1 MNAKEVTDKILNEA
15 EAEAKAIRL
24 ESNAKLTDENAA
36 FSSKLESF
44 KKDTEDIAANAGA
57 ETLSRMLASARMDS
71 KKKYLAAKTGLLD
84 DVFSKAA
91 DSLRTLGD
99 AEYRSFI
106 LSLLVRY
113 SESGSEEVIV
123 GRNETRIDQKL
134 IKDAN
139 RTIAGSKGAL
149 VLSSDKADIDGG
161 FILRK
166 GKVRV
171 NVSIDVF
178 ISQTREVLEI
188 DLAQE
193 LFS

>member
-24 ESNAKLTDENAA
+24 ESQAKLADENAA

-44 KKDTEDIAANAGA
+44 NKDTKNLAASAKA

-91 DSLRTLGD
+91 DSLRALDD

-106 LSLLVRY
+106 LSLLVKS
-113 SESGSEEVIV
+113 SESGNEEVVV
-123 GRNETRIDQKL
+123 GKNETRIDQKL

-139 RTIAGSKGAL
+139 SKIAGGKGAL

-161 FILRK
+161 FILRQ

-171 NVSIDVF
+171 NVSIDVM
-178 ISQTREVLEI
+178 ISQAREVLEI
-188 DLAQE
+188 ELAEE

>member
-24 ESNAKLTDENAA
+24 ESNAKLADENAA

-44 KKDTEDIAANAGA
+44 KKDTKDLAASAEA
-57 ETLSRMLASARMDS
+57 ETLSRMLASARMDI
-71 KKKYLAAKTGLLD
+71 KKKNLAAKTGLLN

-91 DSLRTLGD
+91 DSLRALGD

-106 LSLLVRY
+106 LSLLVR
-113 SESGSEEVIV
+113 SCESGSEEVVV
-123 GRNETRIDQKL
+123 GKNETRIDQKL
-134 IKDAN
+134 IKEAN
-139 RTIAGSKGAL
+139 STIAGGKGSL

-161 FILRK
+161 FILRQ

-171 NVSIDVF
+171 NVSIDVM
-178 ISQTREVLEI
+178 ISQAREVLEI